1 MKKIIIL
8 LLTILCCSCTYK
20 DTTIKENNIL
30 EITYNNLTVSPHNYE
45 EITNLFNELDLSK
58 RKQNVEYNK
67 ELIIKLKDKA
77 YMVTFS
83 NDNNYLKLKT
93 DNNTYY
99 SSGKKV
105 EKLKKYLDQLFV
117 LYEDEKFYKFEI
129 VDNID
134 DKEESEIIDIEDSD
148 KYIKITFN
156 NYITDFMVHSGTY
169 QDNTFSDQS
178 LLYQNG
184 YLKKNS
190 IIYIKKRI
198 NYDPIKISFV
208 NQYGTKFS
216 VVPLLNEQ
224 NKVIFKTNKEH
235 N

>member
-1 MKKIIIL
+1 MRYIIL
-8 LLTILCCSCTYK
+8 K
-20 DTTIKENNIL
+20 NNVDI
-30 EITYNNLTVSPHNYE
+30 E
-45 EITNLFNELDLSK
+45 EIKSRQEYLYDVFKVYTIPFLNNGIVELKSIPG
-58 RKQNVEYNK
+58 NVY
-67 ELIIKLKDKA
+67 D
-77 YMVTFS
+77 MVFIFGH
-83 NDNNYLKLKT
+83 NNYLKLKT

>member
-83 NDNNYLKLKT
+83 NDNNY
-93 DNNTYY
+93 
-99 SSGKKV
+99 
-105 EKLKKYLDQLFV
+105 
-117 LYEDEKFYKFEI
+117 
-129 VDNID
+129 
-134 DKEESEIIDIEDSD
+134 
-148 KYIKITFN
+148 
-156 NYITDFMVHSGTY
+156 
-169 QDNTFSDQS
+169 
-178 LLYQNG
+178 
-184 YLKKNS
+184 
-190 IIYIKKRI
+190 
-198 NYDPIKISFV
+198 
-208 NQYGTKFS
+208 
-216 VVPLLNEQ
+216 
-224 NKVIFKTNKEH
+224 
-235 N
+235 